1 MNKYN
6 VPEDIDELFENGE
19 ETYTIVDYNIES
31 MDNIQSMSFFLELL
45 NIPDDN
51 IYLYD
56 GTMVIL
62 KHNNYD
68 YKLRID
74 SGGLG
79 DFYSHKFDIT
89 IEYD

>member
-19 ETYTIVDYNIES
+19 ETYTIIDYDIDS
-31 MDNIQSMSFFLELL
+31 MNNIQSMSFFLELL
-45 NIPDDN
+45 NITDDN

-62 KHNNYD
+62 KHNDYD
-68 YKLRID
+68 HKLRID
-74 SGGLG
+74 AGGLG